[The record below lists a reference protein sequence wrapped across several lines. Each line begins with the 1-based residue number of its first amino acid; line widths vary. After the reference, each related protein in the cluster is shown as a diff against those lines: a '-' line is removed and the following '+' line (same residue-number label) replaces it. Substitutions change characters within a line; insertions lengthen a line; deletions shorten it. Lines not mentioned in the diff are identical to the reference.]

1 MKILLLGKNGQLGWE
16 LQRALQPLGKLVAL
30 SRHNEN
36 GLCGDLSD
44 LHGLAKTIEY
54 LKPDVVVNAAAYT
67 AVDKA
72 ESDREQAFLVNARA
86 PAVIAQA
93 LKIHHGLLVH
103 YSSDYV
109 FDGTGESARTELAP
123 GNPIN
128 YYGYTKLEGE
138 REIAHSGCGHFIFRT
153 SWVYGTHGGN
163 FAKTMIKLAREK
175 EKLAIVNDQIGVPTG
190 GDLIADITAHA
201 VRSYFNEASGPARS
215 ALLSGLYHLVPDG
228 ETSWLAY
235 ANLIFDQLRAKEEAL
250 ALKEVVP
257 VSTAHYPMPARRP
270 LNSRLNN
277 NKIKEVFNLHMPDWE
292 PGVCRLVEELVV

>member
-16 LQRALQPLGKLVAL
+16 LQRALQPLGELFAL

-54 LKPDVVVNAAAYT
+54 LKPDVVINAAAYT

-72 ESDREQAFLVNARA
+72 ESDREQALLINARA

-93 LKIHHGLLVH
+93 LKMHQGLLVH

-109 FDGTGESARTELAP
+109 FDGTGEQARAELAP
-123 GNPIN
+123 CNPVN

-138 REIAHSGCGHFIFRT
+138 REIINSGCRHLVFRT

-190 GDLIADITAHA
+190 ADLMADVTAYA
-201 VRSYFNEASGPARS
+201 VRSCFNEEPGPSRH
-215 ALLSGLYHLVPDG
+215 ALNGIYNLVPNG

-235 ANLIFDQLRAKEEAL
+235 ANLVFGQLRAKGIPL
-250 ALKEVVP
+250 ALREVAA
-257 VSTAHYPMPARRP
+257 VSSAQYPTPARRP

-277 NKIKEVFNLHMPDWE
+277 KKIQEVFNLHMPGWE
-292 PGVCRLVEELVV
+292 PGVCRLVDELLA

>member
-16 LQRALQPLGKLVAL
+16 LQRALQPLGQIFAL
-30 SRHNEN
+30 SRHNEY

-44 LHGLAKTIEY
+44 LHGLANTIEY

-72 ESDREQAFLVNARA
+72 ESDREQALLINARA

-93 LKIHHGLLVH
+93 LKTYQGLLVH

-109 FDGTGESARTELAP
+109 FDGTGEQARAELAP
-123 GNPIN
+123 CNPVN

-138 REIAHSGCGHFIFRT
+138 REIIRSGGGYLVFRT

-175 EKLAIVNDQIGVPTG
+175 EKLAIVSDQIGVPTG
-190 GDLIADITAHA
+190 ADLIADVTAHA
-201 VRSYFNEASGPARS
+201 IRSYFNEDQGPNRNV
-215 ALLSGLYHLVPDG
+215 LNGIYHLVPDG

-235 ANLIFDQLRAKEEAL
+235 ANLVFGQVRAKGIPL
-250 ALKEVVP
+250 ALREVAA
-257 VSTAHYPMPARRP
+257 VSSAQYPMPARRP
-270 LNSRLNN
+270 LNSRLSNA
-277 NKIKEVFNLHMPDWE
+277 KIKEVFNLHMPRWE
-292 PGVCRLVEELVV
+292 PGVCRLVDELLA